1 MPGSTKF
8 MMGSVVC
15 CLAGLSLA
23 AGVALSHQA
32 GTCRIEV
39 ADRADWERGAEGVRG
54 LRFVREHHSGSH
66 QANTFPETVG
76 YGRAVR

>member
-8 MMGSVVC
+8 MMGSFVC

-23 AGVALSHQA
+23 AGVSLSHQA
-32 GTCRIEV
+32 GTCRIEA
-39 ADRADWERGAEGVRG
+39 ADRADWERGAEAIRG
-54 LRFVREHHSGSH
+54 LRFVCEDHPGSH
-66 QANTFPETVG
+66 TNTFPETVG